1 MLGMSLAELGPS
13 VDCWHRCGDACA
25 ALLAVPALH
34 TPPIPSIFSGE
45 MLDLVAEIISWV
57 AIVIAPIFGITVF
70 WLLHIMP
77 EKIAIKRKHPQ
88 VQAIHTLCLLS
99 LFFGGLLWPFAFL
112 WAYSKPVFYKMAYG
126 TDVGAAHGVAEPEA
140 KADVHEV
147 EHVDEKAERERSR
160 EREGLD

>member
-1 MLGMSLAELGPS
+1 
-13 VDCWHRCGDACA
+13 
-25 ALLAVPALH
+25 
-34 TPPIPSIFSGE
+34 

-57 AIVIAPIFGITVF
+57 AIIIAPIFGITVF

-99 LFFGGLLWPFAFL
+99 LFFGGLLWPLAFL

-126 TDVGAAHGVAEPEA
+126 TDVGEAHGAAEPEA

-147 EHVDEKAERERSR
+147 EDVDERAERERSR

>member
-1 MLGMSLAELGPS
+1 MLAIPLPHEP
-13 VDCWHRCGDACA
+13 V
-25 ALLAVPALH
+25 
-34 TPPIPSIFSGE
+34 IPSIFSGA

-57 AIVIAPIFGITVF
+57 AIIIAPIFGITVF

-99 LFFGGLLWPFAFL
+99 LFFGGLLWPLAFL

-126 TDVGAAHGVAEPEA
+126 TDVGEAHGAAEPAAEA
-140 KADVHEV
+140 EGHES
-147 EHVDEKAERERSR
+147 AEERTDGEEMR
-160 EREGLD
+160 

>member
-1 MLGMSLAELGPS
+1 
-13 VDCWHRCGDACA
+13 
-25 ALLAVPALH
+25 
-34 TPPIPSIFSGE
+34 

-57 AIVIAPIFGITVF
+57 AIIIAPIFGITVF

-99 LFFGGLLWPFAFL
+99 LFFGGLLWPLAFL

-126 TDVGAAHGVAEPEA
+126 TDVGEAHGVAEPAAEA
-140 KADVHEV
+140 DQRADADRE
-147 EHVDEKAERERSR
+147 EKTEGEESR
-160 EREGLD
+160 